1 MNHKPELLAPAGDLE
16 KLKFA
21 VIFGAD
27 AVYIGGNEFGLRAT
41 ARNFTIEHMQE
52 GIQFAHQH
60 GAKVYLTVNI
70 YAHNEDIAKLPD
82 YLSSLSGLDL
92 DGLIVSDLGILS
104 LIKAELP
111 HMPLHLSTQANTTNW
126 CSAQFWQQQGLE
138 RIIGAR
144 ELSLKEIKEI
154 TQKVDIEM
162 EGFVHGAMC
171 ISYSGRCLLSN
182 FMAGR
187 DANRGLCTH
196 PCRWEYA
203 VVEPKRPGQYF
214 PVIEDERGTY
224 IFNSKDMCMIENI
237 PELIESGLGSL
248 KIEGRMKSVYYVAT
262 VTHVYRQALDAY
274 FNDPDGYQFDPQ
286 WLEEL
291 QKVSHRPFTTGFYF
305 NNPGKE
311 GQNYEDSGYIRDY
324 SFVGVV
330 LDYDQQ
336 KKEAVIQ
343 QRNHFAV
350 GQEVELFGP
359 HTPLFTQT
367 ITSLIDEEGQ
377 SVEVAPH
384 PQQTLRMPV
393 DYPVEPYTIL
403 RRKDN

>member
-21 VIFGAD
+21 VIYGAD

-41 ARNFTIEHMQE
+41 ARNFTIAGMQE
-52 GIQFAHQH
+52 GIQFAHQQ
-60 GAKVYLTVNI
+60 GVKVYLTVNI
-70 YAHNEDIAKLPD
+70 YAHNEDIAKLSD
-82 YLSSLSGLDL
+82 YLASLRELDL
-92 DGLIVSDLGILS
+92 DGLIVSDPGILA
-104 LIKAELP
+104 IVKEELP
-111 HMPLHLSTQANTTNW
+111 QIPVHLSTQANTTNW
-126 CSAQFWQQQGLE
+126 RSAQFWQQQGVE

-144 ELSLKEIKEI
+144 ELSLEEIEEI
-154 TQKVDIEM
+154 NQKVDIEM

-203 VVEPKRPGQYF
+203 VAEPKRPGQYF
-214 PVIEDERGTY
+214 PVVEDEKGTY

-237 PELIESGLGSL
+237 PELIQSGLGSL
-248 KIEGRMKSVYYVAT
+248 KIEGRMKSVHYVAT
-262 VTHVYRQALDAY
+262 VTHVYRRALDAY
-274 FNDPDGYQFDPQ
+274 FKDPDGYQFDPQ

-291 QKVSHRPFTTGFYF
+291 KKVSHRPFTTGFYF

-311 GQNYEDSGYIRDY
+311 GQYYEDSGYIRDY

-350 GQEVELFGP
+350 GQEIEFFGP
-359 HTPLFTQT
+359 YTSLFTQK
-367 ITSLIDEEGQ
+367 ITSLTDEEGQ
-377 SVEVAPH
+377 HVEVAPH
-384 PQQTLRMPV
+384 PQQILRMMV
-393 DYPVEPYTIL
+393 DQPVEPYTIL
-403 RRKDN
+403 RRKDV